1 MTVWTNLRT
10 TEAASAPTDTV
21 GGVLFDS
28 AVNTTVPLTPF
39 AASTITTTVNSAT
52 PFGST
57 SVGAGL
63 HAADLSLAAGTAP
76 RKIIL
81 LMTDGQQNTD
91 PFVKGGLGLYC
102 NSAPNCATLPRTTPT
117 CDYTTPGKECPLS
130 SAFQTY
136 TVRVGPSTGLGP
148 AIEQDIA
155 NATLGFYLQ
164 TEMDAG
170 VLSPFFL
177 ELLQNVLKF
186 YSYDT
191 VRLISRTTPYSAMV
205 PISPTSHDVEFSL
218 MWPSN
223 LGALEMTLSPPG
235 GGPPIVKQSAS
246 GFISVVQSLP
256 LPAPFNPA
264 ADWNIQVK
272 TIDLT
277 QPTAVTT
284 SNGGIPFDLHVM
296 TDDGVIKSDLS
307 VMPGDYKSGDK
318 IRLRAKLTQFG
329 SPILGLGTRPG
340 DKTYVDLIK
349 PGQSIGD
356 MLSDNPASSASS
368 CPDLQS
374 PSCDPQSAAE
384 AKLANALK
392 NDPSALTH
400 APDTI
405 PQLFDDGKP
414 EHGDDVA
421 GDGIYSALYPAI
433 MPGPYN
439 FLFSIE
445 RTDPISVRFSRQQL
459 RTAYVR
465 AVPDPGN
472 TIIQTSV
479 VRHDNGNVLSVV
491 MTPRVKP
498 GPGCPITDPK
508 CGRMGLGWA
517 NYFWFTTPG
526 QTPFKAVDNLN
537 GTYTATL
544 AFAGSKPPKVSV
556 HFENVLAVIGDSVT
570 HEQLPDPLGPSNVL
584 IADVMEKKC
593 FGRAVSANVLLFFGA
608 GAFLVGLTAY
618 RPWRR
623 RKQS

>member
-1 MTVWTNLRT
+1 
-10 TEAASAPTDTV
+10 
-21 GGVLFDS
+21 
-28 AVNTTVPLTPF
+28 
-39 AASTITTTVNSAT
+39 
-52 PFGST
+52 
-57 SVGAGL
+57 
-63 HAADLSLAAGTAP
+63 
-76 RKIIL
+76 
-81 LMTDGQQNTD
+81 
-91 PFVKGGLGLYC
+91 
-102 NSAPNCATLPRTTPT
+102 
-117 CDYTTPGKECPLS
+117 
-130 SAFQTY
+130 
-136 TVRVGPSTGLGP
+136 
-148 AIEQDIA
+148 
-155 NATLGFYLQ
+155 
-164 TEMDAG
+164 
-170 VLSPFFL
+170 
-177 ELLQNVLKF
+177 
-186 YSYDT
+186 
-191 VRLISRTTPYSAMV
+191 
-205 PISPTSHDVEFSL
+205 
-218 MWPSN
+218 
-223 LGALEMTLSPPG
+223 
-235 GGPPIVKQSAS
+235 
-246 GFISVVQSLP
+246 
-256 LPAPFNPA
+256 
-264 ADWNIQVK
+264 VK

-570 HEQLPDPLGPSNVL
+570 HEHLPDPLGPSNVL

-623 RKQS
+623 KKQS

>member
-1 MTVWTNLRT
+1 
-10 TEAASAPTDTV
+10 
-21 GGVLFDS
+21 
-28 AVNTTVPLTPF
+28 
-39 AASTITTTVNSAT
+39 
-52 PFGST
+52 
-57 SVGAGL
+57 
-63 HAADLSLAAGTAP
+63 
-76 RKIIL
+76 
-81 LMTDGQQNTD
+81 
-91 PFVKGGLGLYC
+91 
-102 NSAPNCATLPRTTPT
+102 
-117 CDYTTPGKECPLS
+117 
-130 SAFQTY
+130 
-136 TVRVGPSTGLGP
+136 LGP

-164 TEMDAG
+164 TETDAG

-223 LGALEMTLSPPG
+223 LGALQITISPPG
-235 GGPPIVKQSAS
+235 GGPPIVKESAS
-246 GFISVVQSLP
+246 GFITIVQPLP
-256 LPAPFNPA
+256 LPVPFNPA
-264 ADWNIQVK
+264 GDWSIQVK
-272 TIDLT
+272 AIDLAQHT
-277 QPTAVTT
+277 AAVTT
-284 SNGGIPFDLHVM
+284 GNGRVPFDLHAM
-296 TDDGVIKSDLS
+296 TDDGVVKSDLS
-307 VMPGDYKSGDK
+307 VVPGDYKSGDK

-329 SPILGLGTRPG
+329 SPILGLGTHAG
-340 DKTYVDLIK
+340 DKIYVDLIK

-356 MLSDNPASSASS
+356 MLSDNTASSVPS
-368 CPDLQS
+368 CPDPQS

-421 GDGIYSALYPAI
+421 GDGIYSALFATVK
-433 MPGPYN
+433 PGPYN

-445 RTDPISVRFSRQQL
+445 RTDPSSVRFSRQQL

-465 AVPDPGN
+465 AVPDAGN
-472 TIIQTSV
+472 TVFQSSV
-479 VRHDNGNVLSVV
+479 LRRDKSSVLSIV

-498 GPGCPITDPK
+498 GPGCAKTDPK
-508 CGRMGLGWA
+508 CGRMGPGWA

-526 QTPFKAVDNLN
+526 QTPFKPTDNLN

-544 AFAGSKPPKVSV
+544 GFTGARPPQVSV
-556 HFENVLAVIGDSVT
+556 HFENVLAEIADSVAPD
-570 HEQLPDPLGPSNVL
+570 HLPDPLGPRNIFTDVPPPGGGKLAGFFDVGADIPHGTFGSAFNTGFSLNTGLEYIVTSHFSVDGIFGYHHFPAKIGSDLNLYQFSVNGKAYLTTGSIQPFVNVG
-584 IADVMEKKC
+584 IGDYKFSPGSSYFSGN
-593 FGRAVSANVLLFFGA
+593 FGGGLLYIITPHWGLQGSYNFHAVNTPVAATKLSTLQA
-608 GAFLVGLTAY
+608 GIRFVF
-618 RPWRR
+618 
-623 RKQS
+623 